1 MTTKNSTFGKL
12 TIAAALCSSAIMC
25 ASTASA
31 AGFQLTE
38 QSVAGMGRAHAGAG
52 IVGDDVSAIHFN
64 PAGMTLLHGLQTTV
78 AGTYVSLDIDYK
90 GLNGARENGRD
101 KPASIPAAF
110 LSYQVNDSL
119 WLGLAITSPYGMRI
133 RYGSDWSE
141 NQRGISGS
149 VTTVDIN
156 PNIAWKVN
164 DYISIG
170 GGVSALW
177 THSKIKS
184 GLPAKQTQALPAE
197 LGGGS
202 LDIPLGGQ
210 FEYKGSDWMF
220 TYNLGLMVSPTED
233 LRFGVS
239 YRSSAHVTARGD
251 YYIRGN
257 AVMNGE
263 GDGKGRLQTPET
275 VYISATWKPIQKLRL
290 SGLARWANWKKF
302 ENMRFSMDNLSN
314 LHATQGAMDL
324 VQSFLPALAQGAI
337 GAIQSKLGNVNI
349 ENNWKAAWLFSLG
362 ADLDVTDQWTI
373 RGGVALETDPIKQ
386 QNLRTAL
393 IPDTKRLWLTC
404 GLSWKPTP
412 KWQVDMAY
420 GHIRG
425 IGHRNLYESDKSNV
439 KVGKFEKMNAWMA
452 GAAVTYRF

>member
-184 GLPAKQTQALPAE
+184 GLPAKQTQALPAA
-197 LGGGS
+197 LGGDS

-324 VQSFLPALAQGAI
+324 AQSFPPALAQGAI

>member
-184 GLPAKQTQALPAE
+184 GLPAKQTQALPAA

-324 VQSFLPALAQGAI
+324 AQSFPPALAQGAI

-412 KWQVDMAY
+412 MWQVDMAY

>member
-90 GLNGARENGRD
+90 GLKGARENGRD

-184 GLPAKQTQALPAE
+184 GLPAKQTQALPAA

-324 VQSFLPALAQGAI
+324 AQSFPPALAQGAI

>member
-184 GLPAKQTQALPAE
+184 GLPAKQTQALPAA
-197 LGGGS
+197 LRGGS

-324 VQSFLPALAQGAI
+324 AQSFPPALAQGAI

>member
-184 GLPAKQTQALPAE
+184 GLPAKQTQALPAA

-302 ENMRFSMDNLSN
+302 ENMRFSMDILSN
-314 LHATQGAMDL
+314 LHATPGAMEL
-324 VQSFLPALAQGAI
+324 AHRFPPALAQGAI

>member
-184 GLPAKQTQALPAE
+184 GLPAKQTQALPAV

-324 VQSFLPALAQGAI
+324 AQSFPPALAQGAI

>member
-1 MTTKNSTFGKL
+1 
-12 TIAAALCSSAIMC
+12 
-25 ASTASA
+25 
-31 AGFQLTE
+31 
-38 QSVAGMGRAHAGAG
+38 
-52 IVGDDVSAIHFN
+52 
-64 PAGMTLLHGLQTTV
+64 
-78 AGTYVSLDIDYK
+78 
-90 GLNGARENGRD
+90 
-101 KPASIPAAF
+101 
-110 LSYQVNDSL
+110 
-119 WLGLAITSPYGMRI
+119 
-133 RYGSDWSE
+133 
-141 NQRGISGS
+141 
-149 VTTVDIN
+149 
-156 PNIAWKVN
+156 
-164 DYISIG
+164 
-170 GGVSALW
+170 
-177 THSKIKS
+177 
-184 GLPAKQTQALPAE
+184 
-197 LGGGS
+197 
-202 LDIPLGGQ
+202 
-210 FEYKGSDWMF
+210 MF

-324 VQSFLPALAQGAI
+324 AQSFPPALAQGAI

>member
-184 GLPAKQTQALPAE
+184 GLPAKQTQALPAA

-324 VQSFLPALAQGAI
+324 AQSFPPALAQGAI

-425 IGHRNLYESDKSNV
+425 IGHRNLYESDKSNE

>member
-1 MTTKNSTFGKL
+1 MTTKNSIFGKL
-12 TIAAALCSSAIMC
+12 TVATALCSSAIMC
-25 ASTASA
+25 VSTASA

-90 GLNGARENGRD
+90 GKNGRENGRD
-101 KPASIPAAF
+101 KPASIPAGF
-110 LSYQVNDSL
+110 ISYQVNDSL

-133 RYGSDWSE
+133 RYGSDWAE

-164 DYISIG
+164 DYISLG

-184 GLPAKQTQALPAE
+184 GIP
-197 LGGGS
+197 GGATG
-202 LDIPLGGQ
+202 GGQ

-220 TYNLGLMVSPTED
+220 TYNLGLMLTPTED

-239 YRSSAHVTARGD
+239 YRSSANVTARGD
-251 YYIRGN
+251 YYVRN
-257 AVMNGE
+257 NRFMNGE

-275 VYISATWKPIQKLRL
+275 VYISATWKPIQRLRL

-302 ENMRFSMDNLSN
+302 ENMRFSMDDSSNLQKTQLGQMISIARPDMAGMLQTGLSN
-314 LHATQGAMDL
+314 I
-324 VQSFLPALAQGAI
+324 S
-337 GAIQSKLGNVNI
+337 IQNDWRAV
-349 ENNWKAAWLFSLG
+349 WLTSLG
-362 ADLDVTDQWTI
+362 ADLDITDKWTI
-373 RGGVALETDPIKQ
+373 RGGIALETDPIKK

-412 KWQVDMAY
+412 KWQIDMAY

-425 IGHRNLYESDKSNV
+425 IGHRDLYKEPGSNE

>member
-12 TIAAALCSSAIMC
+12 TVAAALCSSAIMC
-25 ASTASA
+25 ATTASA

-184 GLPAKQTQALPAE
+184 GLPAKQTQALPAA

-324 VQSFLPALAQGAI
+324 AQSFPPALAQGAI

>member
-184 GLPAKQTQALPAE
+184 GLPAKQTQALPAA

-324 VQSFLPALAQGAI
+324 AQSFPPALAQGAI

-425 IGHRNLYESDKSNV
+425 IGHRNLYVSDKSNV

>member
-1 MTTKNSTFGKL
+1 MTIKNSTFGEL
-12 TIAAALCSSAIMC
+12 TVAAALCSSAIMC

-90 GLNGARENGRD
+90 GSKKNARENGRD

-133 RYGSDWSE
+133 RYGSDWAES
-141 NQRGISGS
+141 QRGISGS

-164 DYISIG
+164 DYISLG

-177 THSKIKS
+177 THSTIKS
-184 GLPAKQTQALPAE
+184 GLPV
-197 LGGGS
+197 S
-202 LDIPLGGQ
+202 GGQ

-220 TYNLGLMVSPTED
+220 TYNLGLMVSPMED

-251 YYIRGN
+251 YYIRN
-257 AVMNGE
+257 NKIMNGE

-302 ENMRFSMDNLSN
+302 EDMRFSMDDSGNLKKTPEAP
-314 LHATQGAMDL
+314 LY
-324 VQSFLPALAQGAI
+324 LAGIAQNMGYPPSYGELAGGI
-337 GAIQSKLGNVNI
+337 LQNKFANISI

-362 ADLDVTDQWTI
+362 ADLDITDQWTI

-412 KWQVDMAY
+412 KWQIDMAY

-425 IGHRNLYESDKSNV
+425 IGHRDLYKEPGSNE

>member
-1 MTTKNSTFGKL
+1 MTTKNSIFGKL
-12 TIAAALCSSAIMC
+12 TVAAALCSSAIMC

-90 GLNGARENGRD
+90 GLNGATENGRD

-133 RYGSDWSE
+133 RYGSDWAE

-164 DYISIG
+164 DYISLG

-184 GLPAKQTQALPAE
+184 G
-197 LGGGS
+197 
-202 LDIPLGGQ
+202 IPEGATGGGQ

-220 TYNLGLMVSPTED
+220 TYNLGLMLTPTED

-251 YYIRGN
+251 YYVRN
-257 AVMNGE
+257 NRFMNGE

-275 VYISATWKPIQKLRL
+275 VYISATWKPIQRLRL

-302 ENMRFSMDNLSN
+302 ENMRFSMDDSGNLQKTQLGQMISIARPDMAGMLQTGLSN
-314 LHATQGAMDL
+314 I
-324 VQSFLPALAQGAI
+324 S
-337 GAIQSKLGNVNI
+337 IQNDWRAV
-349 ENNWKAAWLFSLG
+349 WLTSLG
-362 ADLDVTDQWTI
+362 ADLDITDKWTI
-373 RGGVALETDPIKQ
+373 RGGIALETDPIKK

-412 KWQVDMAY
+412 KWQIDMAY

-425 IGHRNLYESDKSNV
+425 IGHRDLYKEPGSNE

>member
-38 QSVAGMGRAHAGAG
+38 QSVAGMGRAHAVAG

-184 GLPAKQTQALPAE
+184 GLPAKQTQALPAA

-257 AVMNGE
+257 AVINGE

-324 VQSFLPALAQGAI
+324 AQSFPPALAQGAI

>member
-1 MTTKNSTFGKL
+1 MTIKNSTFGEL
-12 TIAAALCSSAIMC
+12 TVAAALCSSAIMC

-90 GLNGARENGRD
+90 GSKKNARENGRD
-101 KPASIPAAF
+101 KPASTPAAF

-133 RYGSDWSE
+133 RYGSDWAES
-141 NQRGISGS
+141 QRGISGS

-164 DYISIG
+164 DYISLG

-184 GLPAKQTQALPAE
+184 GLPV
-197 LGGGS
+197 G
-202 LDIPLGGQ
+202 GGQ

-220 TYNLGLMVSPTED
+220 TYNLGLMVSPMED

-251 YYIRGN
+251 YYIRN
-257 AVMNGE
+257 NKIMNGE

-302 ENMRFSMDNLSN
+302 EDMRFSMDDSGNLKKTPEAP
-314 LHATQGAMDL
+314 LY
-324 VQSFLPALAQGAI
+324 LAGIAQNMGYPPSYGELAGGI
-337 GAIQSKLGNVNI
+337 LQNKFANISI

-362 ADLDVTDQWTI
+362 ADLDITDQWTI

-412 KWQVDMAY
+412 KWQIDMAY

-425 IGHRNLYESDKSNV
+425 IGHRDLYKEPGSNE

>member
-90 GLNGARENGRD
+90 GLKGQRENGRD

-133 RYGSDWSE
+133 RYNNDWAQRE
-141 NQRGISGS
+141 RGISGS
-149 VTTVDIN
+149 VTTADIN
-156 PNIAWKVN
+156 PSIAWKVN

-184 GLPAKQTQALPAE
+184 GIPKGMHAMGK
-197 LGGGS
+197 
-202 LDIPLGGQ
+202 DVPLGGE

-257 AVMNGE
+257 ALMNGE

-275 VYISATWKPIQKLRL
+275 VYISATWKPIQRLRL

-302 ENMRFSMDNLSN
+302 ENMRFSMDDTNNLKPNAGAVNWGLSQGFD
-314 LHATQGAMDL
+314 LTQLGAL
-324 VQSFLPALAQGAI
+324 TKAGQGI
-337 GAIQSKLGNVNI
+337 LGNISIQND
-349 ENNWKAAWLFSLG
+349 WKAAWLFSLG
-362 ADLDVTDQWTI
+362 ADLDITDQWTI
-373 RGGVALETDPIKQ
+373 RGGIALETDPIKKQ
-386 QNLRTAL
+386 YLRTAL

-404 GLSWKPTP
+404 GFSWKPTP
-412 KWQVDMAY
+412 KWQIDMAY

-425 IGHRNLYESDKSNV
+425 IGHRDLYDSAENGQ

>member
-184 GLPAKQTQALPAE
+184 GLPEKQTQALPAA

-324 VQSFLPALAQGAI
+324 AQSFPPALAQGAI

>member
-184 GLPAKQTQALPAE
+184 GLPAKQTQALLAA

-324 VQSFLPALAQGAI
+324 AQSFPPALAQGAI

>member
-1 MTTKNSTFGKL
+1 MTTKNSIFGRL
-12 TIAAALCSSAIMC
+12 TVAAALCSSAIMC

-90 GLNGARENGRD
+90 GLNGATENGRD
-101 KPASIPAAF
+101 KPASIPAAY

-133 RYGSDWSE
+133 RYGNGWAQRE
-141 NQRGISGS
+141 RGISGS

-156 PNIAWKVN
+156 PSIAWKVN
-164 DYISIG
+164 EYVSIG

-184 GLPAKQTQALPAE
+184 GIPK
-197 LGGGS
+197 GMHVMGK
-202 LDIPLGGQ
+202 DIPLGGE

-220 TYNLGLMVSPTED
+220 TYNLGLMVKPTED

-257 AVMNGE
+257 ALMNGE

-275 VYISATWKPIQKLRL
+275 VYISATWKPVQKLRL

-302 ENMRFSMDNLSN
+302 ENMRFSMDDSSN
-314 LHATQGAMDL
+314 LKANSD
-324 VQSFLPALAQGAI
+324 
-337 GAIQSKLGNVNI
+337 AIQWGKSQGFTPEQLGYLTKAGQGILGNVSIHND
-349 ENNWKAAWLFSLG
+349 WKAAWLFSLG
-362 ADLDVTDQWTI
+362 ADLDITDQWTI
-373 RGGVALETDPIKQ
+373 RGGIALETDPIKHQ
-386 QNLRTAL
+386 QLRTAL

-425 IGHRNLYESDKSNV
+425 IGHRDLYESESSNV

>member
-184 GLPAKQTQALPAE
+184 GLPAKQTQALPAA

-324 VQSFLPALAQGAI
+324 AQSFPPALAQGAI

-425 IGHRNLYESDKSNV
+425 IGHRDLYASAESNV

>member
-184 GLPAKQTQALPAE
+184 GLPAKQTQALPAA

-263 GDGKGRLQTPET
+263 GDGKGRLQTP

-324 VQSFLPALAQGAI
+324 AQSFPPALAQGAI

>member
-90 GLNGARENGRD
+90 GLDGARENGRD

-133 RYGSDWSE
+133 RYGSDWAE

-156 PNIAWKVN
+156 PSIAWKLN
-164 DYISIG
+164 DYVSIG

-177 THSKIKS
+177 THSKIKN
-184 GLPAKQTQALPAE
+184 GIPAKHTVALE
-197 LGGGS
+197 SGRS
-202 LDIPLGGQ
+202 FDIPLGGQ

-220 TYNLGLMVSPTED
+220 TYNLGLMVTPTED

-251 YYIRGN
+251 YYVRGN
-257 AVMNGE
+257 ALMNGE

-302 ENMRFSMDNLSN
+302 EDMRFSMDNPKN
-314 LHATQGAMDL
+314 LQPTAQAG
-324 VQSFLPALAQGAI
+324 ALASFMGLGPKEMAGLVAAGQGM
-337 GAIQSKLGNVNI
+337 LGSVGIHNDWRAV
-349 ENNWKAAWLFSLG
+349 WLFSLG
-362 ADLDVTDQWTI
+362 ADLDITDQWTI
-373 RGGVALETDPIKQ
+373 RGGIALETDPIKHQ
-386 QNLRTAL
+386 QLRTAL

-412 KWQVDMAY
+412 KWQIDMAY

-425 IGHRNLYESDKSNV
+425 IGHRDLYASAESNV

>member
-184 GLPAKQTQALPAE
+184 GLPAKQTQALPAA

-302 ENMRFSMDNLSN
+302 ENMCFSMDNLSN

-324 VQSFLPALAQGAI
+324 AQSFPPALAQGAI

>member
-1 MTTKNSTFGKL
+1 MTTKNSVFGKL

-52 IVGDDVSAIHFN
+52 IIGDDVSAIHFN

-90 GLNGARENGRD
+90 GLNGATENGRD
-101 KPASIPAAF
+101 KPASIPAAY
-110 LSYQVNDSL
+110 LSYQANDSL

-133 RYGSDWSE
+133 RYNNDWAQRE
-141 NQRGISGS
+141 RGISGS

-156 PNIAWKVN
+156 PSIAWKVN
-164 DYISIG
+164 EYVSIG

-184 GLPAKQTQALPAE
+184 GITKGYQ
-197 LGGGS
+197 LGNVGV
-202 LDIPLGGQ
+202 PLGGE

-257 AVMNGE
+257 ALMNGE

-275 VYISATWKPIQKLRL
+275 VYISATWKPIQRLRL

-302 ENMRFSMDNLSN
+302 ENMRFSMDNLNN
-314 LHATQGAMDL
+314 LQPSSESAGL
-324 VQSFLPALAQGAI
+324 VQGLPDKLKPMVPYAMGV
-337 GAIQSKLGNVNI
+337 IQHKLGNVNI

-362 ADLDVTDQWTI
+362 ADLDITDQWTI
-373 RGGVALETDPIKQ
+373 RGGIALETDPIKHQ
-386 QNLRTAL
+386 QLRTAL

-412 KWQVDMAY
+412 KWQIDMAY

-425 IGHRNLYESDKSNV
+425 IGHRDLYASAESNV

>member
-1 MTTKNSTFGKL
+1 MTTNNSTFGKL

-184 GLPAKQTQALPAE
+184 GLPAKQTQALPAA

-324 VQSFLPALAQGAI
+324 AQSFPPALAQGAI

>member
-184 GLPAKQTQALPAE
+184 GLPAKQTQALPAA

-302 ENMRFSMDNLSN
+302 EIMRFSMDNLSN

-324 VQSFLPALAQGAI
+324 AQSFPPALAQGAI

>member
-1 MTTKNSTFGKL
+1 MTIKNSTFGKL

-25 ASTASA
+25 APTASA

-52 IVGDDVSAIHFN
+52 IVGDDVSAIHYN

-101 KPASIPAAF
+101 KPASVPAAF
-110 LSYQVNDSL
+110 LSYQLNDSL

-133 RYGSDWSE
+133 RYGSDWDAHE
-141 NQRGISGS
+141 RGISGS

-156 PNIAWKVN
+156 PSIAWKVN
-164 DYISIG
+164 DYVSLG

-184 GLPAKQTQALPAE
+184 G
-197 LGGGS
+197 
-202 LDIPLGGQ
+202 IPEGFGDGQ

-220 TYNLGLMVSPTED
+220 TYNLGLMVTPTED

-257 AVMNGE
+257 NYMNGE

-275 VYISATWKPIQKLRL
+275 VYISATWKPIQRLRL

-302 ENMRFSMDNLSN
+302 ENMRFSMDDSSNLQKTQFRQMVSIVRPQLAGMLQTGLSN
-314 LHATQGAMDL
+314 I
-324 VQSFLPALAQGAI
+324 S
-337 GAIQSKLGNVNI
+337 IQND
-349 ENNWKAAWLFSLG
+349 WKATWLFSLG
-362 ADLDVTDQWTI
+362 ADLDITDQWTI
-373 RGGVALETDPIKQ
+373 RGGIALETDPIKHQ
-386 QNLRTAL
+386 QLRTAL

-412 KWQVDMAY
+412 KWQIDMAY

-425 IGHRNLYESDKSNV
+425 IGHRDLYAGAESNV

>member
-184 GLPAKQTQALPAE
+184 GLPAKQTQALPAA

-257 AVMNGE
+257 AVINGE

-324 VQSFLPALAQGAI
+324 AQSFPPALAQGAI

>member
-184 GLPAKQTQALPAE
+184 GLPAKQTQALPAALE
-197 LGGGS
+197 GDS

-324 VQSFLPALAQGAI
+324 AQSFPPALAQGAI

>member
-184 GLPAKQTQALPAE
+184 GLPAKQTQALSAA

-324 VQSFLPALAQGAI
+324 AQSFPPALAQDAI

>member
-1 MTTKNSTFGKL
+1 MTIKNSTFGEL
-12 TIAAALCSSAIMC
+12 TVAAALCSSAIMC

-90 GLNGARENGRD
+90 GSKKNARENGRD

-133 RYGSDWSE
+133 RYGSDWAES
-141 NQRGISGS
+141 QRGISGS

-164 DYISIG
+164 DYISLG

-184 GLPAKQTQALPAE
+184 GLPV
-197 LGGGS
+197 G
-202 LDIPLGGQ
+202 GGQ

-220 TYNLGLMVSPTED
+220 TYNLGLMVSPMED

-251 YYIRGN
+251 YYIRN
-257 AVMNGE
+257 NKIMNGE

-302 ENMRFSMDNLSN
+302 EDMRFSMDDSGNLKKTPEAP
-314 LHATQGAMDL
+314 LY
-324 VQSFLPALAQGAI
+324 LAGIAQNMGYPPSYGELAGGI
-337 GAIQSKLGNVNI
+337 LQNKFANISI

-362 ADLDVTDQWTI
+362 ADLDITDQWTI

-386 QNLRTAL
+386 QNLRTS
-393 IPDTKRLWLTC
+393 INS
-404 GLSWKPTP
+404 G
-412 KWQVDMAY
+412 Y
-420 GHIRG
+420 
-425 IGHRNLYESDKSNV
+425 
-439 KVGKFEKMNAWMA
+439 
-452 GAAVTYRF
+452 

>member
-184 GLPAKQTQALPAE
+184 GLPAKQTQALQAA

-324 VQSFLPALAQGAI
+324 AQSFPPALAQGAI